1 MKNVLKKTKE
11 ISGALKKYQELI
23 DKNELKYNP
32 DQLKTI
38 KKLNNLQNN
47 LINYNPK
54 IKKSESL
61 FKKIQLKQNLK
72 SPDFNWIHEQKK
84 LSLSSKISSY
94 LKSFKKINSN
104 NTISTPNGLYLYGSV
119 GTGKSMLMD
128 LFYNTM
134 PIERKRRVHFH
145 AFMQDIH
152 KRIHQLRMERGIGY
166 DPSFLIAEELAA
178 DAWLLCFDEFQVTDI
193 ADAMLLRRLCAEL
206 FNNGVVMVATSNR
219 HPDDLYQNGIQR
231 ASFLPTIELLKQK
244 CDVHNLDSGIDYRK
258 EEQERVEIFF
268 HPLNTS
274 TTQNI
279 TNLFNRICNGKPVT
293 PTNLNFLGRSL
304 IIQETCGR
312 TAKLSFK
319 QICGEPHSAADYLQ
333 LAERFDIIILTDIPK
348 LTLDDR
354 NEVRRFITLIDALY
368 DTKVKLIATMEAPL
382 SGLFTGDHKN
392 TVKHHET
399 DQILFDDL
407 KLDTKQLSSAMFTGV
422 EEVFAFERALSRLI
436 EMQGISWI
444 GSELSQIIKENHH

>member
-1 MKNVLKKTKE
+1 MKHVLKKTKE

-54 IKKSESL
+54 INKSESL

-72 SPDFNWIHEQKK
+72 SPDFNWIDEQKK
-84 LSLSSKISSY
+84 LSLSSK
-94 LKSFKKINSN
+94 
-104 NTISTPNGLYLYGSV
+104 
-119 GTGKSMLMD
+119 
-128 LFYNTM
+128 
-134 PIERKRRVHFH
+134 
-145 AFMQDIH
+145 IH

-193 ADAMLLRRLCAEL
+193 ADAMLLR
-206 FNNGVVMVATSNR
+206 
-219 HPDDLYQNGIQR
+219 
-231 ASFLPTIELLKQK
+231 
-244 CDVHNLDSGIDYRK
+244 NL
-258 EEQERVEIFF
+258 V
-268 HPLNTS
+268 
-274 TTQNI
+274 
-279 TNLFNRICNGKPVT
+279 
-293 PTNLNFLGRSL
+293 
-304 IIQETCGR
+304 IQETCGR

-333 LAERFDIIILTDIPK
+333 LAGKKQIILNDSERFDIIILTDIPK